1 MNISYCRFVFR
12 QIKNKR
18 VISNRLMPVLK
29 FKKDASQIDRG
40 KEQMFL
46 KKIELKNFRNYE
58 EEEVEFHQKVNIITG
73 KNAQGK
79 TNLLESLYIMSLGKS
94 FRTSKDTEMIGFDK
108 EFCKAKSVSV
118 KDGRELEIEIIIGR
132 EIKTA
137 KINGMKTAKNID
149 LLENV
154 YMVVFS
160 PEDLKIVKDEPE
172 KRRKFIDREL
182 CQLKPVYYR
191 NLGRYKKI
199 LQQRNSLLKQQ
210 EIKEDVIAV
219 WDESL
224 SEYGAKIIQER
235 KRFIEKLNVISREI
249 SKNITNGREVTEIF
263 YESNV
268 AFRESYEEQKEY
280 LKTILGKNLKNDII
294 RRSTSAGPHK
304 DDLKI
309 CVEGVDIRHYGSQGQ
324 QRTAALSL
332 KLAEI
337 QLIKEE
343 AKVSPIL
350 LLDDVMS
357 ELDAERQTFLIHS
370 LGEVQLFITT
380 AELSEEVKKQLPE
393 GDTFFVEKGKI
404 KKMEKNSIL

>member
-1 MNISYCRFVFR
+1 MY
-12 QIKNKR
+12 
-18 VISNRLMPVLK
+18 
-29 FKKDASQIDRG
+29 
-40 KEQMFL
+40 L

-58 EEEVEFHQKVNIITG
+58 EEAVEFHNKVNIITG

-94 FRTSKDTEMIGFDK
+94 FRTSKDTEMISFEK
-108 EFCKAKSVSV
+108 EFCRAKSTSV
-118 KDGRELEIEIIIGR
+118 KEGRELEIEITIGS
-132 EIKTA
+132 EGKAT
-137 KINGMKTAKNID
+137 KINGMKIAKNID

-210 EIKEDVIAV
+210 EVQEDVIAV
-219 WDESL
+219 WDEGL
-224 SEYGAKIIQER
+224 AEYGAKIIQER
-235 KRFIEKLNVISREI
+235 NRFVKKLNGISREI
-249 SKNITNGREVTEIF
+249 SKGITNGKEAMEVA
-263 YESNV
+263 YEANV
-268 AFRESYEEQKEY
+268 EYKDDYEEQKEY
-280 LKTILGKNLKNDII
+280 LKKLLIKNLKNDIF
-294 RRSTSAGPHK
+294 RRSTSVGPHK

-309 CVEGVDIRHYGSQGQ
+309 CLEGVDIRHFGSQGQ

-337 QLIKEE
+337 RLIKEE
-343 AKVSPIL
+343 TNVAPIL
-350 LLDDVMS
+350 LLDDVLS
-357 ELDAERQTFLIHS
+357 ELDAERQNFLINS
-370 LGEVQLFITT
+370 LEEVQLFITT
-380 AELSEEVKKQLPE
+380 TELSEEVRKQLPE
-393 GDTFFVEKGKI
+393 GYTFSVEKGRVVKQ
-404 KKMEKNSIL
+404 

>member
-1 MNISYCRFVFR
+1 MY
-12 QIKNKR
+12 
-18 VISNRLMPVLK
+18 
-29 FKKDASQIDRG
+29 
-40 KEQMFL
+40 L

-58 EEEVEFHQKVNIITG
+58 EEAVEFHNKINLITG
-73 KNAQGK
+73 NNAQGK

-94 FRTSKDTEMIGFDK
+94 FRTNRDTEMIGFEK
-108 EFCKAKSVSV
+108 EFCRAKSTSV
-118 KDGRELEIEIIIGR
+118 KDGRELVIEITIGK
-132 EIKTA
+132 EGKTT

-210 EIKEDVIAV
+210 EVKEDIIAV

-224 SEYGAKIIQER
+224 AEYGAKIIQER
-235 KRFIEKLNVISREI
+235 HRFVEKLNGISREI
-249 SKNITNGREVTEIF
+249 SRGITNGKEALDIF
-263 YESNV
+263 YEGNV
-268 AFRESYEEQKEY
+268 EYKEDYEDQKEH
-280 LKTILGKNLKNDII
+280 LKKTLNKNLKNDIF
-294 RRSTSAGPHK
+294 RRSTTAGPHK
-304 DDLKI
+304 DDLKL
-309 CVEGVDIRHYGSQGQ
+309 CVDEIDIRHFGSQGQ

-337 QLIKEE
+337 RLIKEE
-343 AKVSPIL
+343 TKVSPIL
-350 LLDDVMS
+350 LLDDVLS
-357 ELDAERQTFLIHS
+357 ELDAERQNFLIRS
-370 LGEVQLFITT
+370 LDDVQLFITA
-380 AELSEEVKKQLPE
+380 AELSEEVKKQLPGGE
-393 GDTFFVEKGKI
+393 TFYVENGKVL
-404 KKMEKNSIL
+404 KR

>member
-1 MNISYCRFVFR
+1 MY
-12 QIKNKR
+12 
-18 VISNRLMPVLK
+18 
-29 FKKDASQIDRG
+29 
-40 KEQMFL
+40 L

-58 EEEVEFHQKVNIITG
+58 EAEVEFHKKVNIITG

-94 FRTSKDTEMIGFDK
+94 FRTNKDTEMIGFEQ
-108 EFCKAKSVSV
+108 EFCRAKSTSV
-118 KDGRELEIEIIIGR
+118 KEGRELEIEITIGKEGKSAR
-132 EIKTA
+132 
-137 KINGMKTAKNID
+137 INGVKTVKSID

-210 EIKEDVIAV
+210 EVKEDIIAV

-224 SEYGAKIIQER
+224 AEYGAKIIQER
-235 KRFIEKLNVISREI
+235 KRFIEKLNTISREI
-249 SKNITNGREVTEIF
+249 SKNITNGKEATEVF

-268 AFRESYEEQKEY
+268 ECKDGYEEQREY
-280 LKTILGKNLKNDII
+280 LKSVFGRNLKNDLI

-304 DDLKI
+304 DDLRI
-309 CVEGVDIRHYGSQGQ
+309 CVDGVDIRHYGSQGQ

-337 QLIKEE
+337 QLIREE
-343 AKVSPIL
+343 AKVSPVL

-357 ELDAERQTFLIHS
+357 ELDAERQTYLIHS
-370 LGEVQLFITT
+370 LGEVQIFITA
-380 AELSEEVKKQLPE
+380 AELSEEVRNQLPE
-393 GDTFFVEKGKI
+393 GDTFYVENGI
-404 KKMEKNSIL
+404 VNRLEKTSK

>member
-1 MNISYCRFVFR
+1 MY
-12 QIKNKR
+12 
-18 VISNRLMPVLK
+18 
-29 FKKDASQIDRG
+29 
-40 KEQMFL
+40 L

-58 EEEVEFHQKVNIITG
+58 EEAVEFHNKVNIITG

-94 FRTSKDTEMIGFDK
+94 FRTSKDSEMIGFEK
-108 EFCKAKSVSV
+108 EFCRAKSTSV
-118 KDGRELEIEIIIGR
+118 KEGRELEIEITIGK
-132 EIKTA
+132 EGKTT

-182 CQLKPVYYR
+182 CQLKPIYYR

-210 EIKEDVIAV
+210 EINEGVIAV
-219 WDESL
+219 WDEGL
-224 SEYGAKIIQER
+224 AEYGAKLIQER
-235 KRFIEKLNVISREI
+235 NRFVEKLNGISREI
-249 SKNITNGREVTEIF
+249 SMGITNGKEALDIS
-263 YESNV
+263 YEANV
-268 AFRESYEEQKEY
+268 AYKESYEEQKDY
-280 LKTILGKNLKNDII
+280 LKKLLTKNLKNDIF
-294 RRSTSAGPHK
+294 RRSTTVGPHK

-309 CVEGVDIRHYGSQGQ
+309 CLEGVDIRHFGSQGQ

-337 QLIKEE
+337 RLIKEE
-343 AKVSPIL
+343 TNIAPIL
-350 LLDDVMS
+350 LLDDVLS
-357 ELDAERQTFLIHS
+357 ELDAERQNFLINS
-370 LGEVQLFITT
+370 LEEVQLFITT
-380 AELSEEVKKQLPE
+380 TELGEEVKKQLPE
-393 GDTFFVEKGKI
+393 GYTFSVENGNVEKQ
-404 KKMEKNSIL
+404 

>member
-1 MNISYCRFVFR
+1 MY
-12 QIKNKR
+12 
-18 VISNRLMPVLK
+18 
-29 FKKDASQIDRG
+29 
-40 KEQMFL
+40 L

-58 EEEVEFHQKVNIITG
+58 EEAVEFHNKVNIITG

-94 FRTSKDTEMIGFDK
+94 FRTSRDTEMIGFGK
-108 EFCKAKSVSV
+108 EYCRAKSTSV
-118 KDGRELEIEIIIGR
+118 KEGRKLEIEIAIGH
-132 EIKTA
+132 EGKTT
-137 KINGMKTAKNID
+137 KINGVKTEKNID

-154 YMVVFS
+154 YMVIFS

-199 LQQRNSLLKQQ
+199 LQQRNSLLKQP

-224 SEYGAKIIQER
+224 AEYGAKIIHER
-235 KRFIEKLNVISREI
+235 RRFIEKLSRISREI
-249 SKNITNGREVTEIF
+249 SRGITNGKEALEIT
-263 YESNV
+263 YEAN
-268 AFRESYEEQKEY
+268 AEYKENYAEQKEY
-280 LKTILGKNLKNDII
+280 LKTLLTKNLKNDIL
-294 RRSTSAGPHK
+294 RRSTSVGPHK

-309 CVEGVDIRHYGSQGQ
+309 CVEGVDIRHFGSQGQ

-343 AKVSPIL
+343 TNVPPIL
-350 LLDDVMS
+350 LLDDVLS
-357 ELDAERQTFLIHS
+357 ELDAERQNFLINS
-370 LGEVQLFITT
+370 LDEVQLFITT
-380 AELSEEVKKQLPE
+380 TELSEEVRKQLPD
-393 GDTFFVEKGKI
+393 GDTFFVENGKVVKQQKGAP
-404 KKMEKNSIL
+404 KNAPKNE

>member
-1 MNISYCRFVFR
+1 MY
-12 QIKNKR
+12 
-18 VISNRLMPVLK
+18 
-29 FKKDASQIDRG
+29 
-40 KEQMFL
+40 L

-58 EEEVEFHQKVNIITG
+58 EEAVEFHQKVNIITG

-79 TNLLESLYIMSLGKS
+79 TNLLESMYIMSLGKS
-94 FRTSKDTEMIGFDK
+94 FRTSKDTEMIGFDR
-108 EFCKAKSVSV
+108 EFCRAKSISV
-118 KDGRELEIEIIIGR
+118 KDGRELEIEITIGK
-132 EIKTA
+132 EGKSA

-199 LQQRNSLLKQQ
+199 LQQRNSLLKQP
-210 EIKEDVIAV
+210 EVKEDVIAV

-224 SEYGAKIIQER
+224 AEYGAKIILER
-235 KRFIEKLNVISREI
+235 KRFIEKINVISREI
-249 SKNITNGREVTEIF
+249 SRSITNGREATEIF

-268 AFRESYEEQKEY
+268 EFRDTYEEQKEY
-280 LKTILGKNLKNDII
+280 LKNILIRNLKNDIL

-309 CVEGVDIRHYGSQGQ
+309 CVEGIDIRHFGSQGQ

-343 AKVSPIL
+343 TKVSPVL

-370 LGEVQLFITT
+370 LEEVQLFITA
-380 AELSEEVKKQLPE
+380 AELSEEVKKKLPD
-393 GDTFFVEKGKI
+393 GDTFLVEKGKVSRL
-404 KKMEKNSIL
+404 EKNSK

>member
-1 MNISYCRFVFR
+1 
-12 QIKNKR
+12 
-18 VISNRLMPVLK
+18 
-29 FKKDASQIDRG
+29 
-40 KEQMFL
+40 MFL
-46 KKIELKNFRNYE
+46 KRIELKNFRNYE
-58 EEEVEFHQKVNIITG
+58 EEAVEFHNKVNIITG

-94 FRTSKDTEMIGFDK
+94 FRTSKDTEMIGFEK
-108 EFCKAKSVSV
+108 EFCRAKSTSI
-118 KDGRELEIEIIIGR
+118 KEGRELEIEITIGR
-132 EIKTA
+132 EGKTT

-182 CQLKPVYYR
+182 CQLKPIYYR

-210 EIKEDVIAV
+210 DIQEDVIAV
-219 WDESL
+219 WDEGL
-224 SEYGAKIIQER
+224 AEYGAKIIQER
-235 KRFIEKLNVISREI
+235 NRFVEKLNGISREI
-249 SKNITNGREVTEIF
+249 SKGITNGKEALEIS

-268 AFRESYEEQKEY
+268 EYRWNYEEQKEY
-280 LKTILGKNLKNDII
+280 LKNLLIKNLKNDIF
-294 RRSTSAGPHK
+294 RRSTTVGPHK

-309 CVEGVDIRHYGSQGQ
+309 CLEGVDIRRFGSQGQ

-337 QLIKEE
+337 RLIKEE
-343 AKVSPIL
+343 TNVAPIL
-350 LLDDVMS
+350 LLDDVLS
-357 ELDAERQTFLIHS
+357 ELDSERQNFLINS
-370 LGEVQLFITT
+370 LEEVQLFITT
-380 AELSEEVKKQLPE
+380 TELSEEVRKQLPE
-393 GDTFFVEKGKI
+393 GYTFSVENGRVEKQ
-404 KKMEKNSIL
+404 

>member
-1 MNISYCRFVFR
+1 MY
-12 QIKNKR
+12 
-18 VISNRLMPVLK
+18 
-29 FKKDASQIDRG
+29 
-40 KEQMFL
+40 L

-58 EEEVEFHQKVNIITG
+58 EEVVEFHSKVNIITG

-94 FRTSKDTEMIGFDK
+94 FRTNKDVDMIGFDM
-108 EFCKAKSVSV
+108 EFCRVKSTSV
-118 KDGRELEIEIIIGR
+118 KDGRELEIEISIGG
-132 EIKTA
+132 EGKTT
-137 KINGMKTAKNID
+137 KINGIKTSKNIE

-182 CQLKPVYYR
+182 CQLKPIYYK
-191 NLGRYKKI
+191 NLARYKKI

-210 EIKEDVIAV
+210 EVKEDMIAV

-224 SEYGAKIIQER
+224 AEYGAKIIQER
-235 KRFIEKLNVISREI
+235 NRFIEKLNEI
-249 SKNITNGREVTEIF
+249 SKKISKSITNGKEALELS
-263 YESNV
+263 YEANV
-268 AFRESYEEQKEY
+268 ACQINYEEQKEY
-280 LKTILGKNLKNDII
+280 LKKVLNKNLKNDIL
-294 RRSTSAGPHK
+294 RRNTSVGPHK
-304 DDLKI
+304 DDIKI
-309 CVEGVDIRHYGSQGQ
+309 CVEGIDIRHFGSQGQ

-350 LLDDVMS
+350 LLDDVLS
-357 ELDAERQTFLIHS
+357 ELDAERQNFLINS

-380 AELSEEVKKQLPE
+380 TELSEEVKKQLPDGE
-393 GDTFFVEKGKI
+393 TFFVEKGKVRR
-404 KKMEKNSIL
+404 L

>member
-1 MNISYCRFVFR
+1 MY
-12 QIKNKR
+12 
-18 VISNRLMPVLK
+18 
-29 FKKDASQIDRG
+29 
-40 KEQMFL
+40 L

-58 EEEVEFHQKVNIITG
+58 EEEVEFHQKVNVITG

-79 TNLLESLYIMSLGKS
+79 TNLLESLYIMTLGKS
-94 FRTSKDTEMIGFDK
+94 FRTSKDSDMIGFDK
-108 EFCKAKSVSV
+108 EFCRAKSTSI
-118 KDGRELEIEIIIGR
+118 KEGRELELEITIRR
-132 EIKTA
+132 EGKSA
-137 KINGMKTAKNID
+137 KINGVKALKNID

-182 CQLKPVYYR
+182 CQLKPVYYK

-210 EIKEDVIAV
+210 EIDEDVIAV

-224 SEYGAKIIQER
+224 ADYGARIIQER
-235 KRFIEKLNVISREI
+235 KQFIEKINRIGREI
-249 SKNITNGREVTEIF
+249 SNSITNSKEEIEIF
-263 YESNV
+263 YEANV
-268 AFRESYEEQKEY
+268 ELREGYEEQKEY
-280 LKTILGKNLKNDII
+280 LKRALAKNLKNDML

-304 DDLKI
+304 DDLRI

-343 AKVSPIL
+343 TKTSPIL

-357 ELDAERQTFLIHS
+357 ELDAERQTFLIYS
-370 LGEVQLFITT
+370 LEEVQLFITA
-380 AELSEEVKKQLPE
+380 AELSESVKKRLPE
-393 GDTFFVEKGKI
+393 GDTFFVEKGKVN
-404 KKMEKNSIL
+404 KLENNSKY